1 MNKTGFIVAAVAAVG
16 LIFVIS
22 RPAKQGPQP
31 TAMGKGSCADKLDRA
46 MLEKSLELG
55 TSFLMEN
62 QKEAGNFTY
71 EYDWK
76 TKTFTEGDSQV
87 RQAGAA
93 WGLGLIM
100 REKPTPELETKLHT
114 ALKFFR
120 DNSVVNDLGRFVVYP
135 GDPEGSTGT
144 VALVALALID
154 ALRSESDLL
163 DATEREAMK
172 AELEEYLTF
181 LVSQRR
187 PDGLF
192 HSRYRNADGVGFG
205 TPSPYYDGESMLALV
220 KAARYHGRDDLW
232 DQIIESAEA
241 GRTRYII
248 EARKQDPDS
257 NQTKG
262 FYQWSSMTFFEIA
275 TSGREGV
282 DSFGDT
288 LIELADWMIDV
299 HHTLK
304 RTRNTAYAYEGIIHA
319 YEMARIRG
327 NEEKQNKFRC
337 VIEQGLEKLTSWQIG
352 HPLANEFIGDVPPND
367 PLAVGGI
374 QNHKKEAPLR
384 IDVTQ
389 HQMHAVILAL
399 QYVFTAEA

>member
-1 MNKTGFIVAAVAAVG
+1 MNKTGFIVAAVAAIG

-22 RPAKQGPQP
+22 RPSKQGGPEP
-31 TAMGKGSCADKLDRA
+31 TPMGQGSCADKLDRA
-46 MLEKSLELG
+46 ALEKSLELG
-55 TSFLMEN
+55 TQFLMAN

-76 TKTFTEGDSQV
+76 AKTFTKGDSQV
-87 RQAGAA
+87 RQAGAV

-100 REKPTPELETKLHT
+100 REKPTQELEDKLHKS
-114 ALKFFR
+114 LKFFR
-120 DNSVVNDLGRFVVYP
+120 DNSQLTDLGRFVVYP

-144 VALVALALID
+144 VSLLALALID
-154 ALRSESDLL
+154 ALRSESELL

-172 AELEEYLTF
+172 TELDEYLTF
-181 LVSQRR
+181 LLSQRR

-192 HSRYRNADGVGFG
+192 HSKYRNADGVGFSQ
-205 TPSPYYDGESMLALV
+205 PSPYFDGESMLALV
-220 KAARYHGRDDLW
+220 KAAKYHGRDDLW
-232 DQIIESAEA
+232 DAIMESAEA
-241 GRTRYII
+241 GRTKYIV

-282 DSFGDT
+282 DTFGDT

-299 HHTLK
+299 HRTLK
-304 RTRNTAYAYEGIIHA
+304 RQRNTAYAYEGIIHA
-319 YEMARIRG
+319 YQMAKLRE
-327 NEEKQNKFRC
+327 NKEKEAKFRC

-352 HPLANEFIGDVPPND
+352 HPLANAHIGDVPPDD

-374 QNHKKEAPLR
+374 QNHAEEAPLR

-399 QYVFTAEA
+399 EYVFTG